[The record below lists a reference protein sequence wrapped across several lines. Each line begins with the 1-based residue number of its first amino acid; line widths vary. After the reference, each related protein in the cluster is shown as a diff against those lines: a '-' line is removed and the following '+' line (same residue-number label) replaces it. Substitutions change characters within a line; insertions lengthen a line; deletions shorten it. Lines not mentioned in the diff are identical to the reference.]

1 MSSFNGNISVD
12 AIEQQIA
19 DAKKN
24 ANFKGGRNSFNEK
37 DYLDTK
43 LKPGETEREIRIRLL
58 PATQDSG
65 KLAVEVKTHSL
76 KVSEKVAKSGFKS
89 FICLN
94 DEQTPNYD
102 DNIKCPL
109 CEKSYEL
116 FKEAK
121 KLRDNGNKEAADT
134 IYKKAS
140 SLLPKV
146 TYITRVIDRAKEDEG
161 VKFWRFN
168 KTTNGDG
175 IFDKLIKLYK
185 NRNENAVKKGNAN
198 GYNIFDV
205 NEGRDLIVTITRT
218 FSKDGKEMAPKISV
232 DVDEDK
238 TPLSEDPEQMR
249 KWIEDSK
256 KWYEAYTTRNAHY
269 LELIAEDKVPYRL
282 PDGSYVDAEEVEKT
296 RNQENA
302 IKEEGNR
309 EAQEI
314 LNDSTLTN
322 EKVSTPPTKNEDAPS
337 NYDDIE
343 DDLPF

>member
-1 MSSFNGNISVD
+1 MTKFNGNISVD

-24 ANFKGGRNSFNEK
+24 ANAKSGRNKFNEK

-76 KVSEKVAKSGFKS
+76 KVSDKIAKSGFKS

-94 DEQTPNYD
+94 DEQIPNYD
-102 DNIKCPL
+102 ENVKCPL
-109 CEKSYEL
+109 CEKSFEL

-121 KLRDNGNKEAADT
+121 RLRDGGNKEAADT

-140 SLLPKV
+140 GLLPKV
-146 TYITRVIDRAKEDEG
+146 TYIARVIDRDKESEG

-175 IFDKLIKLYK
+175 IFDKLIKLYR
-185 NRNENAVKKGNAN
+185 NRHENAIKKGIEG

-205 NEGRDLIVTITRT
+205 NEGRDIILTITRT
-218 FSKDGKEMAPKISV
+218 FSSEGREMAPKVAI

-238 TPLSEDPEQMR
+238 TPLSTDPEQM
-249 KWIEDSK
+249 KAWIEDNK
-256 KWYEAYTTRNAHY
+256 KWYEAYTARNARY
-269 LELIAEDKVPYRL
+269 LELIANDKVPYRL
-282 PDGSYVDAEEVEKT
+282 PDGTYVDASEVEKARAEEAT
-296 RNQENA
+296 
-302 IKEEGNR
+302 IKEEANK
-309 EAQEI
+309 EAQQV
-314 LNDSTLTN
+314 LSD
-322 EKVSTPPTKNEDAPS
+322 S
-337 NYDDIE
+337 NYSKPNVNTDAVQSYDDEE
-343 DDLPF
+343 DGLPF

>member
-1 MSSFNGNISVD
+1 MSNFNGNISVD

-19 DAKKN
+19 DAKKI
-24 ANFKGGRNSFNEK
+24 ANTKNGRNKFDEK

-43 LKPGETEREIRIRLL
+43 LKPGETERQIRIRLL

-76 KVSEKVAKSGFKS
+76 KVSEKIAKSGFKS

-102 DNIKCPL
+102 QNIKCPL
-109 CEKSYEL
+109 CEKAFEL

-121 KLRDNGNKEAADT
+121 KLREKGDKDAADT

-140 SLLPKV
+140 SLMPKV
-146 TYITRVIDRAKEDEG
+146 TYIARVIDRDKESDG

-185 NRNENAVKKGNAN
+185 NRHENAIKKGIEG

-205 NEGRDLIVTITRT
+205 NEGRDIIITITRT
-218 FSKDGKEMAPKISV
+218 FSKDGKEMAPKVAI

-238 TPLSEDPEQMR
+238 TPLSPDPEQMR
-249 KWIEDSK
+249 AWIEDNK
-256 KWYEAYTTRNAHY
+256 KWYEAYTTRNAQY
-269 LELIAEDKVPYRL
+269 LELIADDKVPYRL
-282 PDGSYVDAEEVEKT
+282 PDGTFVDADEVEKARDEET
-296 RNQENA
+296 KL
-302 IKEEGNR
+302 KEEADQ
-309 EAQEI
+309 EARQI
-314 LNDSTLTN
+314 LNDNNIVNTEQPVIN
-322 EKVSTPPTKNEDAPS
+322 TPQHDV
-337 NYDDIE
+337 DDE
-343 DDLPF
+343 ELPF